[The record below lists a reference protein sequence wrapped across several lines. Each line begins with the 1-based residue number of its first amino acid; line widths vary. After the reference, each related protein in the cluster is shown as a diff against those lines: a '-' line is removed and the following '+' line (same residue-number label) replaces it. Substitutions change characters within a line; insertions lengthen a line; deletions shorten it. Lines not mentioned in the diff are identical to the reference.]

1 VTTPQVPVLDAST
14 PVFDDLAAAR
24 RRRSA
29 KWRAYPADVLPMFV
43 AEMDVALAPP
53 VQRVLADAVAA
64 SDTGYA
70 SALPELAEALAGFAR
85 RRYGWAIDPGQVSPV
100 PDVGVGMVEVLRL
113 LGAAGR
119 AVAFSTPVY
128 APFWHWV
135 AEVGA
140 HPVEVPLVDDGTARL
155 DLDGLERAFAQ
166 RPAAYLLCNPHNPVG
181 RVPDPAELAAL
192 VDLATRYG
200 VTLVSDEIHAPLTMP
215 GQTCTPLLTVP
226 GAAEVSL
233 AVVSAS
239 KAFNLAGLK
248 CAAAVSA
255 SPRMHA
261 VLARMPE
268 DVRWRA
274 GHFGVLAS
282 VAAFTDGDAWLDGV
296 RAALADRFDL
306 LDALLAD
313 QLPQLRWRRP
323 QAGYLAWLDCRAVGS
338 GDEPFRR
345 FLDRGRVAVEPG
357 PKFGAPGSGFVRLN
371 VGTSAELLADGV
383 ARMAAALR

>member
-1 VTTPQVPVLDAST
+1 VHVTTPTA
-14 PVFDDLAAAR
+14 PVFDSLDTAR

-29 KWRAYPADVLPMFV
+29 KWRTHPEDVLPMFV

-53 VQRVLADAVAA
+53 VKQALTDAVAA

-70 SALPELAEALAGFAR
+70 RALPELADALAGFTQR
-85 RRYGWAIDPGQVSPV
+85 RWGWTIDPDQVAPV

-113 LGAAGR
+113 LDAGGR
-119 AVAFSTPVY
+119 SVVFSPPVY
-128 APFWHWV
+128 APFWRWA

-140 HPVEVPLVDDGTARL
+140 RAVEVPLVADGSWRL
-155 DLDGLERAFAQ
+155 DLPALERAFAQ

-181 RVPDPAELAAL
+181 RVPEADELAAL
-192 VDLATRYG
+192 VELATRYG
-200 VTLVSDEIHAPLTMP
+200 VPLVSDEIHAPLTLP
-215 GQTCTPLLTVP
+215 GETFTPLLTVP

-233 AVVSAS
+233 ALVSAS

-255 SPRMHA
+255 APGMHA
-261 VLARMPE
+261 VLSRMPQ
-268 DVRWRA
+268 DVRWRT
-274 GHFGVLAS
+274 GHLGVLAS
-282 VAAFTDGDAWLDGV
+282 VAAFTDGDPWLDGLC
-296 RAALADRFDL
+296 AALADRFRT
-306 LDALLAD
+306 LDTMLAD

-323 QAGYLAWLDCRAVGS
+323 QATFLAWLDCRGVGK
-338 GDEPFRR
+338 GEEPFRR

-357 PKFGAPGSGFVRLN
+357 PKFGVPGSGFVRLN
-371 VGTSAELLADGV
+371 VGTSPELLTEGV